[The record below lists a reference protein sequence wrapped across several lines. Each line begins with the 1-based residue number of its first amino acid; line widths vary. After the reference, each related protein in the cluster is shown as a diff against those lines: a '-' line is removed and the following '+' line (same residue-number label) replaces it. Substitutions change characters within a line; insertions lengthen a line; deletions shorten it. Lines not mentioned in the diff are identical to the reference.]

1 MVWLFDTEDNDL
13 WKIST
18 RESQVIW
25 KDIRQFTIFKLLA
38 TQNVRKG
45 KGKCA
50 QPERGKAITKPRLK
64 KTASLTATNAPTNPF
79 RRLFGFSDPASL
91 FSPAPVASPLLATA
105 SWRAGAAD
113 RGVTVPHAAG
123 SHAATHPSRSAL
135 ATAVA
140 AGWQRAG
147 IREGWRAPAPEDAD
161 MWAGTSAHLAV
172 ASEHL
177 SGRPQRMRAARRGE
191 RAEEGRERLRAWPR
205 RAERQALP
213 ASSPGPRTRPP
224 PRPPPPARHPAAR
237 PRSRPAPRGARQPG
251 RRRPRRVLPRARSP
265 GRPAALSIVLRWL
278 TRGGWPGRV
287 GGVGL
292 VPGRT
297 YRSVGP

>member
-1 MVWLFDTEDNDL
+1 MILKTNDL
-13 WKIST
+13 WKTST
-18 RESQVIW
+18 RESQIIW
-25 KDIRQFTIFKLLA
+25 KDIRQFTIFKLFA

-50 QPERGKAITKPRLK
+50 QPEKGKAITKPRLFFFK
-64 KTASLTATNAPTNPF
+64 AHTVETASLTATNAPTNPF
-79 RRLFGFSDPASL
+79 RSLFGFSDPASL
-91 FSPAPVASPLLATA
+91 FPPAPVAPPLLATT

-161 MWAGTSAHLAV
+161 MWAGAWAHLAV

-191 RAEEGRERLRAWPR
+191 RAEGRERRRAWPR

-224 PRPPPPARHPAAR
+224 PRR
-237 PRSRPAPRGARQPG
+237 PPAPRRAPSHAPGPTRRAQPG
-251 RRRPRRVLPRARSP
+251 RRRRVLPRARSP
-265 GRPAALSIVLRWL
+265 GGPAALAIVLRWL

-297 YRSVGP
+297 YGSVGP

>member
-1 MVWLFDTEDNDL
+1 MR
-13 WKIST
+13 ST
-18 RESQVIW
+18 REGESNNQTTFKKNSQPDCNKCPDKPFPQAFW
-25 KDIRQFTIFKLLA
+25 IF
-38 TQNVRKG
+38 R
-45 KGKCA
+45 
-50 QPERGKAITKPRLK
+50 P
-64 KTASLTATNAPTNPF
+64 
-79 RRLFGFSDPASL
+79 GFP